1 MLHFVK
7 ERNDTLENEKLDRFI
22 NAVNSVTDKQVKEI
36 LDEANA
42 EKEAILNAAAEKAE
56 KARQRNLSDNL
67 KMTEN
72 KYVRM
77 ISRTELELKKEV
89 LLCREELTRGL
100 FEKVIE
106 RLREFTS
113 TAEYGTL
120 ILERLG
126 QEDSLSGAKIC
137 LAPSDMHLADSIKKV
152 YAEAEVVPDD
162 SIKYGGFFILRP
174 DKGTVIDRTF
184 DCLLD
189 EQQSLFASR
198 NILSAREGQK

>member
-1 MLHFVK
+1 MLHFEK
-7 ERNDTLENEKLDRFI
+7 ERNDTLENEKLGRFI
-22 NAVNSVTDKQVKEI
+22 DAVNSVTDKQVKEI

-106 RLREFTS
+106 KIRIFTS
-113 TAEYGTL
+113 SAEYGTL

-126 QEDSLSGAKIC
+126 REESLTGAKIC

-152 YAEAEVVPDD
+152 YADAEVVSDD
-162 SIKYGGFFILRP
+162 SIKYGGYFILRI